1 MANATYKLKLDRTDR
16 VFPPA
21 ATFQGGVRIRPGET
35 VEVDL
40 AVAEQD
46 AAFDESK
53 YDVVVATP
61 HKQPFAAP

>member
-1 MANATYKLKLDRTDR
+1 MANQTFKLKLDKTDR
-16 VFPPA
+16 IFPPN
-21 ATFQGGVRIRPGET
+21 ATFIGGVRVRPGET

-46 AAFDESK
+46 TAFDESK

>member
-16 VFPPA
+16 IFPPS
-21 ATFQGGVRIRPGET
+21 ATFIGGVRIRPGET
-35 VEVDL
+35 VEADL
-40 AVAEQD
+40 ADAAQD

-53 YDVVVATP
+53 YDVVVSTP

>member
-1 MANATYKLKLDRTDR
+1 MANQTFKLKLDKTDR
-16 VFPPA
+16 IFPPN
-21 ATFQGGVRIRPGET
+21 ATFIGGVRVRPGET

-40 AVAEQD
+40 ADATQD
-46 AAFDESK
+46 AAFNESL